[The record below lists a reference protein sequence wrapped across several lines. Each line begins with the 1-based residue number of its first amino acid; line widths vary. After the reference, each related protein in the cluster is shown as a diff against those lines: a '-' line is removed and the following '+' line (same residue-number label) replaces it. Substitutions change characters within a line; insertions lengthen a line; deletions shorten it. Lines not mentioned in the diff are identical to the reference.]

1 MIRAL
6 ILLVA
11 LMPALSG
18 CSISA
23 DTTAA
28 EQAVSKFHEQL
39 DASRF
44 NEIYEGSSEDL
55 KKASSRQDMVALLEA
70 VHRRLGA
77 TKSSKEQTWHVNFHT
92 SGDFVTLKYKT
103 AYANGD
109 MDEEFIYRMQDKTP
123 LLAGYQFKSS
133 APATK

>member
-1 MIRAL
+1 MIRIL
-6 ILLVA
+6 ILLAV
-11 LMPALSG
+11 LMSALSG

-23 DTTAA
+23 DTAAA
-28 EQAVSKFHEQL
+28 ERAVSKFHEQL

-55 KKASSRQDMVALLEA
+55 RKATTHQDMVALLED
-70 VHRRLGA
+70 VHRKLGP

-109 MDEEFIYRMQDKTP
+109 MDEEFIYRMRDKTP
-123 LLAGYQFKSS
+123 LLAGYHFKSS
-133 APATK
+133 APVNK